1 MARRQ
6 SDQQHR
12 TIISLHPLVY
22 FSILFPENELFEGL
36 SYSHLRNDAG
46 TFGGLML
53 YNAFDSQ
60 YDTCTIRHERG
71 SDKVDGDEHNIRQH
85 DESAEDTAVP
95 A

>member
-1 MARRQ
+1 M
-6 SDQQHR
+6 
-12 TIISLHPLVY
+12 SLHPLVY
-22 FSILFPENELFEGL
+22 FSILFPENQLFEGM
-36 SYSHLRNDAG
+36 SYSHFRNDAG

-60 YDTCTIRHERG
+60 YDTCTIHHERG